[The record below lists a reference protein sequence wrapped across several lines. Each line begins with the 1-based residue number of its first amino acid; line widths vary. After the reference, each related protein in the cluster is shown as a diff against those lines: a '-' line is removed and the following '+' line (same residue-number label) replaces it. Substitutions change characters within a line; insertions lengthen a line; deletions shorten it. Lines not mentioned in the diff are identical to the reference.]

1 MGVSV
6 TINGA
11 ENAIGILDEL
21 QEGIN
26 EGITRGVSEAGE
38 IVVTEAKANCPVD
51 TGNLRS
57 SINKQASGNTCT
69 VGTNCE
75 YAGYV
80 EFGTYKMAAQPYL
93 VPALLNNVDAIVSAV
108 TDAIKS

>member
-1 MGVSV
+1 MNVSV

-11 ENAIGILDEL
+11 ENAIGILNEF

-51 TGNLRS
+51 TGNLRA

>member
-1 MGVSV
+1 MNVSV
-6 TINGA
+6 TINGT
-11 ENAIGILDEL
+11 ENAIGILDGLRES
-21 QEGIN
+21 IN

-51 TGNLRS
+51 TGNLRA

>member
-1 MGVSV
+1 MDVSV

-11 ENAIGILDEL
+11 ENAIGILDNL
-21 QEGIN
+21 QESIN

-57 SINKQASGNTCT
+57 SINKTG
-69 VGTNCE
+69 VGQ
-75 YAGYV
+75 YMYGR
-80 EFGTYKMAAQPYL
+80 G
-93 VPALLNNVDAIVSAV
+93 
-108 TDAIKS
+108 

>member
-1 MGVSV
+1 MNVSV

-21 QEGIN
+21 QESIN

-51 TGNLRS
+51 TGNLRA
-57 SINKQASGNTCT
+57 SINKQVSGNTCT

-108 TDAIKS
+108 TEAIKS